1 MSGDYSFSLTTFSP
15 SGKLVCLLH
24 LWFNKDTFASAS
36 LTTCIADFRCSC
48 RTLGPNRTCLEC
60 CESRCNKH
68 RYQRWAFVSHYSWL
82 CSSAVLVIFSYWPR
96 SFTFLLFSPYRP
108 RFLYHSQS
116 YLSTSINLATN
127 GVVIATEKK
136 SASTLIDDSSIEKV
150 AMVCDSIGMV
160 YSGMGPDFRLLVSRA
175 RKYAQ
180 QYKQLYMENPPT
192 RILVEQLARVM
203 QDYTHRG

>member
-1 MSGDYSFSLTTFSP
+1 MPIHDLS
-15 SGKLVCLLH
+15 
-24 LWFNKDTFASAS
+24 
-36 LTTCIADFRCSC
+36 I
-48 RTLGPNRTCLEC
+48 TL
-60 CESRCNKH
+60 
-68 RYQRWAFVSHYSWL
+68 
-82 CSSAVLVIFSYWPR
+82 YWKQIEP
-96 SFTFLLFSPYRP
+96 T
-108 RFLYHSQS
+108 
-116 YLSTSINLATN
+116 ATN

-136 SASTLIDDSSIEKV
+136 SASTLIDDESTEKV
-150 AMVCDSIGMV
+150 AVICDSIGMV